1 MRAVWICMVTMAAL
15 GGCDSNTT
23 PVKATVLSIDR
34 TCTFIAKDAAKT
46 ETEEPCS
53 TTPEFREFADKGKPN
68 GNRLVGREVMHLSW
82 TAPADGSMHYGD
94 LKFTGR
100 DDEFYTVN
108 ADDQIAIRIK
118 KDDPSMFR
126 RA

>member
-1 MRAVWICMVTMAAL
+1 MRAAWILVVTATAL
-15 GGCDSNTT
+15 GGCDSNTI

-34 TCTFIAKDAAKT
+34 TCTFIAHNDAKT

-53 TTPEFREFADKGKPN
+53 ATPEFREFADKGKPRGSRLI
-68 GNRLVGREVMHLSW
+68 GNEVMHLSW

-108 ADDQIAIRIK
+108 AGDLIAIRIK

>member
-1 MRAVWICMVTMAAL
+1 MRAVWISLVTMAAL
-15 GGCDSNTT
+15 AGCDSNTI

-34 TCTFIAKDAAKT
+34 TCTFITRDAAKT
-46 ETEEPCS
+46 ESDEPCS
-53 TTPEFREFADKGKPN
+53 TTPEFREFADKGKLGKERLI
-68 GNRLVGREVMHLSW
+68 GNEVMHLSW

-108 ADDQIAIRIK
+108 AGDLMDIRIK